1 MWSAC
6 STSGPGINCQAIS
19 EREEGEKEERKKE
32 KKRMEAQI
40 EGLMECQTEQ
50 KWTLRV
56 ARGWHTLAKVI
67 LNWTDRSCIM
77 ASERIPQFLIAPIAS
92 GAGRRERGSPRQTEL
107 EKTRERRE
115 KREVSSCHLM
125 W

>member
-1 MWSAC
+1 
-6 STSGPGINCQAIS
+6 
-19 EREEGEKEERKKE
+19 
-32 KKRMEAQI
+32 MEAQI

-77 ASERIPQFLIAPIAS
+77 VSERIPQFLIAPITS
-92 GAGRRERGSPRQTEL
+92 GAGRRERE
-107 EKTRERRE
+107 RENPRE
-115 KREVSSCHLM
+115 KDST
-125 W
+125 